1 MIHNFLIYQLLKV
14 QLHGYGHG
22 DLFVNIK
29 VVTPTKLTD
38 RQKEIMREFAEL
50 NGESIEE
57 QPSNFKDRA
66 RKFFKGE

>member
-1 MIHNFLIYQLLKV
+1 MVYNNRKFCPVHSA
-14 QLHGYGHG
+14 
-22 DLFVNIK
+22 
-29 VVTPTKLTD
+29 KLTD

-66 RKFFKGE
+66 RKFHDHIHEHF

>member
-1 MIHNFLIYQLLKV
+1 
-14 QLHGYGHG
+14 
-22 DLFVNIK
+22 
-29 VVTPTKLTD
+29 
-38 RQKEIMREFAEL
+38 MREFEL